1 MASPK
6 LWCCSCFFCFFFLNW
21 FWLDWASPLFHCVI
35 YPTDACHVVKVFF
48 FSFSFPANWEL
59 YYYSNCYYRVAQR
72 YICGNIAGARLTH
85 IIAAGAHKTCG
96 NQKLVN
102 KSRKNPKTFQKEKP
116 HIYHIWLFFDLFTDL
131 LFFFFF
137 LFDFREFFEIS
148 CATIDGGY
156 FCDCHQF
163 KDGGRFDSNYNNPNF
178 SVLYWV
184 PAPKF
189 CHAKRTNL
197 VDKKKT
203 KQKNKKIWNAWHF
216 LPSVLCVCV
225 FLR

>member
-1 MASPK
+1 MEWPAPNCGVA
-6 LWCCSCFFCFFFLNW
+6 LVFFVFFLKLILIRLSLSPISLCDLSNW
-21 FWLDWASPLFHCVI
+21 CVSCRESI
-35 YPTDACHVVKVFF
+35 F

-137 LFDFREFFEIS
+137 FVRYQGIFWNKLRNYRRRLF
-148 CATIDGGY
+148 
-156 FCDCHQF
+156 
-163 KDGGRFDSNYNNPNF
+163 
-178 SVLYWV
+178 LW
-184 PAPKF
+184 
-189 CHAKRTNL
+189 
-197 VDKKKT
+197 
-203 KQKNKKIWNAWHF
+203 
-216 LPSVLCVCV
+216 LPSIQGRRPIWFKL
-225 FLR
+225 